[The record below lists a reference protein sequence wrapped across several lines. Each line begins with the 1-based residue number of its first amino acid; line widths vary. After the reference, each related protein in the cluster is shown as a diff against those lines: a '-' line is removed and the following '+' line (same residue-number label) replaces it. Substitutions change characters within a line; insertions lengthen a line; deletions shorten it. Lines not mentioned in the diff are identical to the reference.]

1 MSDQPGGRESFLKDY
16 CLSLEKEVGIQQV
29 QERSSWTFQSVEWH
43 VRRLRS
49 IRFYRKPLNAL
60 GHEAGAVLEVEEEE
74 ISKPGKS

>member
-1 MSDQPGGRESFLKDY
+1 MEFSKSRRGAAGHSRQ
-16 CLSLEKEVGIQQV
+16 
-29 QERSSWTFQSVEWH
+29 VEWH